1 MNQELIRAIQARRRQ
16 LADQIEAE
24 QKRGDHNRALGMR
37 DEAWRLWQML
47 QQLRCP

>member
-24 QKRGDHNRALGMR
+24 QKRGDHNRAYAELPGVGSVKALPP
-37 DEAWRLWQML
+37 E
-47 QQLRCP
+47 C